1 MPIPAAYHCEL
12 VRCELPLEIKPIIKK
27 EEGLMHTLQQASL
40 EETRTFLQDYPD
52 GRLINVLTRESFA
65 KQRIPG
71 SVGACVFEIAF
82 PEQVKKLVPDKNTPL
97 LLYGAGESE
106 DSRVAGQKLLHQGY
120 ADVRVFSGGLQ
131 EWKQQGLPLEG
142 NNPQDELSEAPVHPQ
157 FRDYTLLTDQS
168 VIRWVGRNRSHS
180 HNGTLRFRE
189 GELHFPE
196 GEKNSGKGFLKLNM
210 DSIDSDDL
218 AGSAMLPVLIA
229 HLKSDDFF
237 DVEHYPSAEMRITE
251 LDPLPAG
258 SITCMTHHLCGALHL
273 LRTERAIECDAAL
286 RNLPENQL
294 GLFCQLNWD
303 RTLWEVKYGS
313 ARFFRFLGMH
323 SVDDIVSLDVA
334 LFFKAQ

>member
-1 MPIPAAYHCEL
+1 
-12 VRCELPLEIKPIIKK
+12 
-27 EEGLMHTLQQASL
+27 MHTLQQASL
-40 EETRTFLQDYPD
+40 EETRAFLQEYPD
-52 GRLINVLTRESFA
+52 GKLINVLTPESFA

-82 PEQVKKLVPDKNTPL
+82 PERIKKLIPDKNTPL

-106 DSRVAGQKLLHQGY
+106 DSRVAAQKLLHQGY
-120 ADVRVFSGGLQ
+120 ADVRIFPGGLE
-131 EWKQQGLPLEG
+131 EWKQHDLPLEG
-142 NNPQDELSEAPVHPQ
+142 NDPRNELTETPVHPQ

-180 HNGTLRFRE
+180 HNGTIRFSE
-189 GELHFPE
+189 GDLHFPD
-196 GEKNSGKGFLKLNM
+196 GSQGVGKGFLKMDM

-218 AGSAMLPVLIA
+218 AGSSMLPVLIA

-237 DVEHYPSAEMRITE
+237 NVEQYPIAEMRITE
-251 LDPLPAG
+251 LTPMAAS
-258 SITCMTHHLCGALHL
+258 SITCMTHHLRGTLKL
-273 LRTERAIECDAAL
+273 LRTERALECDAAL
-286 RNLPENQL
+286 RNLPEKQL

-323 SVDDIVSLDVA
+323 SVDDVVSLDVA
-334 LFFKAQ
+334 LFFKAN